1 MTALFPLFANLVVQI
16 AVLEA
21 QTVKL
26 AQVPRH
32 KGRIAD
38 GLFARASKAGRIVVE
53 KTGRP
58 LARKLRFRIGIAAKG
73 KHAPESRVALDAL
86 TVTEKLSAQGKALVQ
101 CARQRL
107 IAVGHVDTVQGPAA
121 AAVVGNPNRRRI
133 CEAGAELKT
142 VIVGEV
148 QISVQPAKIS
158 KAAPGPRFAV
168 IQAVVFFTNFV
179 VTADGAAQKKRSRKQ
194 IAQLGAI
201 RFGFTSDDPLQR
213 QRHVDE
219 RQLMHMEFGQDRKSV
234 G

>member
-1 MTALFPLFANLVVQI
+1 MTELVLDASIVTMQAPVPPTETI
-16 AVLEA
+16 AYEA
-21 QTVKL
+21 YKTVRQDEPAFSVDLIYYQMYMLAIGLQMAGPDLNPQTFEAGMFNYPAKTGPFGLWDFGVGDRT
-26 AQVPRH
+26 AGRQRH
-32 KGRIAD
+32 QQRRRAD
-38 GLFARASKAGRIVVE
+38 GSD
-53 KTGRP
+53 
-58 LARKLRFRIGIAAKG
+58 LRRLQAHALLRD
-73 KHAPESRVALDAL
+73 APESRVALDAL

-168 IQAVVFFTNFV
+168 IQGGWQH
-179 VTADGAAQKKRSRKQ
+179 DAALITTTPK
-194 IAQLGAI
+194 
-201 RFGFTSDDPLQR
+201 
-213 QRHVDE
+213 
-219 RQLMHMEFGQDRKSV
+219 
-234 G
+234 